1 MSSRRPR
8 PNRHI
13 RSRLSSG
20 QGGCPASTSASRLW
34 PSSSTKLSSK
44 AVSSRMAFAPSVAA
58 GWQTTMHPSRSPKR
72 VCHTCPGQAF
82 RVPISGLT
90 TSRKDGLSWPHGAST
105 FQTVPEKSASC
116 LTSSR
121 LTARNAFTARS
132 FEWGLAHAEI
142 SQFSARQP
150 LFGRPNISGTVGFGG
165 PTTISSCSTGAFF
178 WERNSESKTYISAW
192 LTGQSSEY
200 QLLRY
205 LASKSN
211 SLYVNTTTVQ
221 PASLRLMPCIRT

>member
-150 LFGRPNISGTVGFGG
+150 LFGRPNISGVDSPYGIEILDGY
-165 PTTISSCSTGAFF
+165 SVLSGAFF
-178 WERNSESKTYISAW
+178 SDSGNLQTMARGHSTGSQVGRVTFDASRSAGIYGASSK
-192 LTGQSSEY
+192 
-200 QLLRY
+200 
-205 LASKSN
+205 
-211 SLYVNTTTVQ
+211 VQ
-221 PASLRLMPCIRT
+221 PSSLLGLACIKF

>member
-1 MSSRRPR
+1 
-8 PNRHI
+8 
-13 RSRLSSG
+13 
-20 QGGCPASTSASRLW
+20 
-34 PSSSTKLSSK
+34 
-44 AVSSRMAFAPSVAA
+44 MAFAPSVAA

-150 LFGRPNISGTVGFGG
+150 LFGRPNITG
-165 PTTISSCSTGAFF
+165 SSSFHAMSDNSVRERATFTGALYQG
-178 WERNSESKTYISAW
+178 EKGSYSA
-192 LTGQSSEY
+192 GASYDQSNFVMGFD
-200 QLLRY
+200 
-205 LASKSN
+205 ASKS
-211 SLYVNTTTVQ
+211 SALFGRSSTVQ
-221 PASLRLMPCIRT
+221 PPSISLLSCIKF

>member
-150 LFGRPNISGTVGFGG
+150 LFGRPNITGGIGNNNLIAWWVSGTTSGALSVQTQSARYVNGNEGQ
-165 PTTISSCSTGAFF
+165 TTVSGIYFDASKASEMYG
-178 WERNSESKTYISAW
+178 RNS
-192 LTGQSSEY
+192 
-200 QLLRY
+200 
-205 LASKSN
+205 
-211 SLYVNTTTVQ
+211 TVQ
-221 PASLRLMPCIRT
+221 PSSLQLLACIKI

>member
-1 MSSRRPR
+1 
-8 PNRHI
+8 
-13 RSRLSSG
+13 
-20 QGGCPASTSASRLW
+20 
-34 PSSSTKLSSK
+34 
-44 AVSSRMAFAPSVAA
+44 
-58 GWQTTMHPSRSPKR
+58 MHPSRSPKR

-90 TSRKDGLSWPHGAST
+90 TSRKDGLSWPHGANT

-150 LFGRPNISGTVGFGG
+150 LFGRPNITGSMPSWMWAFESKQ
-165 PTTISSCSTGAFF
+165 PSGAFSKGSIY
-178 WERNSESKTYISAW
+178 EQTVEGGTRTNRNLNAFNFAASGSSATYGASA
-192 LTGQSSEY
+192 
-200 QLLRY
+200 
-205 LASKSN
+205 
-211 SLYVNTTTVQ
+211 TVQ
-221 PASLRLMPCIRT
+221 PKSVRALACIKI

>member
-82 RVPISGLT
+82 RAPISGLT

-142 SQFSARQP
+142 SQFSARRP
-150 LFGRPNISGTVGFGG
+150 LFGRPNISGEIVSANANQVSENGPIFLEDAINGPSGG
-165 PTTISSCSTGAFF
+165 DTSNNVMVCIDASLSS
-178 WERNSESKTYISAW
+178 SAY
-192 LTGQSSEY
+192 GN
-200 QLLRY
+200 
-205 LASKSN
+205 AS
-211 SLYVNTTTVQ
+211 TVQ
-221 PASLRLMPCIRT
+221 PPALRALACIKI

>member
-150 LFGRPNISGTVGFGG
+150 LFGRPNISGDAGIFLYYGQGDESFLYQGSNGAVNRSGADGNMNYHILFDASR
-165 PTTISSCSTGAFF
+165 ISNIYG
-178 WERNSESKTYISAW
+178 
-192 LTGQSSEY
+192 SS
-200 QLLRY
+200 
-205 LASKSN
+205 S
-211 SLYVNTTTVQ
+211 VVQ
-221 PASLRLMPCIRT
+221 PASSRFLACIKS

>member
-1 MSSRRPR
+1 
-8 PNRHI
+8 
-13 RSRLSSG
+13 
-20 QGGCPASTSASRLW
+20 
-34 PSSSTKLSSK
+34 
-44 AVSSRMAFAPSVAA
+44 MAFAPSVAA

-90 TSRKDGLSWPHGAST
+90 TSRKDGLSWPHGANT

-150 LFGRPNISGTVGFGG
+150 LFGRPNISGQHNVPNGNRSGD
-165 PTTISSCSTGAFF
+165 A
-178 WERNSESKTYISAW
+178 
-192 LTGQSSEY
+192 
-200 QLLRY
+200 
-205 LASKSN
+205 
-211 SLYVNTTTVQ
+211 LYVDVRGCFGYVSQASQTGNAGDEGVGCRIDINASRSSAIFGASATVQ
-221 PASLRLMPCIRT
+221 PSSMYQLACIKI

>member
-1 MSSRRPR
+1 
-8 PNRHI
+8 
-13 RSRLSSG
+13 
-20 QGGCPASTSASRLW
+20 
-34 PSSSTKLSSK
+34 
-44 AVSSRMAFAPSVAA
+44 
-58 GWQTTMHPSRSPKR
+58 MHPSRSPKR

-150 LFGRPNISGTVGFGG
+150 LFGRPNISGSPGRVVGYASEEASGCF
-165 PTTISSCSTGAFF
+165 TRSNTGAAELSSGYGITSADIAFQA
-178 WERNSESKTYISAW
+178 NLSSPIYGGSE
-192 LTGQSSEY
+192 L
-200 QLLRY
+200 
-205 LASKSN
+205 
-211 SLYVNTTTVQ
+211 VQ
-221 PASLRLMPCIRT
+221 PSSLIALACIKT